1 MERCLFGTRKNRW
14 CRLTLLT
21 FVFFSTYTDD
31 VCVLSHA
38 ACCMF
43 VYICQA
49 SVVSVYVCVCI
60 IIRKLTVCMRSV
72 KHLRLPQL
80 IVLFLERA
88 FSNAF
93 LNDESDSVFIVYAPA
108 GAIISD

>member
-1 MERCLFGTRKNRW
+1 
-14 CRLTLLT
+14 
-21 FVFFSTYTDD
+21 
-31 VCVLSHA
+31 
-38 ACCMF
+38 
-43 VYICQA
+43 
-49 SVVSVYVCVCI
+49 
-60 IIRKLTVCMRSV
+60 MRSV

-108 GAIISD
+108 GAIISN